1 MLLAYKGAVVLAWLA
16 LLFALERLLPAA
28 PRPDGAGAR
37 RLGRNAA
44 LLAANAVLSRWFV
57 VPLTVWAAAGIF
69 AWRPL
74 WWSGW
79 PGLLLDLVILDGLLY
94 WWHRAN
100 HQIPV
105 LWRFHE
111 VHHLDRFLDSST
123 ALRFHFGE
131 VALSAAARAAIVVL
145 LDFPLVSILV
155 FETLI
160 AVAAIFHHSNLRLP
174 PALEAALA
182 RVIVT
187 PSIHWV
193 HHHRVRPDTDSN
205 YATVLSFW
213 DRLFGSRS
221 PTRRRPDMPI
231 GVERREER
239 PLAQLL
245 ISPFR
250 ARTVAFP
257 AP

>member
-1 MLLAYKGAVVLAWLA
+1 
-16 LLFALERLLPAA
+16 
-28 PRPDGAGAR
+28 
-37 RLGRNAA
+37 
-44 LLAANAVLSRWFV
+44 
-57 VPLTVWAAAGIF
+57 
-69 AWRPL
+69 
-74 WWSGW
+74 
-79 PGLLLDLVILDGLLY
+79 
-94 WWHRAN
+94 
-100 HQIPV
+100 
-105 LWRFHE
+105 

-160 AVAAIFHHSNLRLP
+160 AVAAIFHHSNLRLS

-182 RVIVT
+182 RIIVT

-205 YATVLSFW
+205 YATVLSLW
-213 DRLFGSRS
+213 DGLYGSRS
-221 PTRRRPDMPI
+221 PTRRQPDMPI